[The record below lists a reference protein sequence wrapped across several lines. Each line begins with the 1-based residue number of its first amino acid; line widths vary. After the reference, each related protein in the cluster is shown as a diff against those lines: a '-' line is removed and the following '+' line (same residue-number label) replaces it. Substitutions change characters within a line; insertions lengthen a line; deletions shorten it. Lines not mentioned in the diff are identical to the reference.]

1 MRKIECGEFTY
12 IENKEPLQIAFCLGE
27 GNFFIAILKRNSG
40 ESISEELIKQQ
51 FQQDDHEIET
61 VLYNI
66 PLFDLLYEFYTAQAS
81 NRLLEQW
88 HKNYL
93 KRTGSETFD

>member
-1 MRKIECGEFTY
+1 LKTKNLYTLPFVWAKGI
-12 IENKEPLQIAFCLGE
+12 
-27 GNFFIAILKRNSG
+27 FFIAILKRNSG
-40 ESISEELIKQQ
+40 EPIYEKIIKQQ
-51 FQQDDHEIET
+51 IQQDDREIET
-61 VLYNI
+61 VLYNV
-66 PLFDLLYEFYTAQAS
+66 PLFDLLYQFYTAQAS